1 MKHVDEN
8 EKYRRD
14 VFGNRIIL
22 NGGPFFDLFSFPYI
36 YVPLIIVGLPLVI
49 TPALKTKT
57 HNSL

>member
-1 MKHVDEN
+1 MLMKMKNTGEMFLGIGLSLMVAH
-8 EKYRRD
+8 
-14 VFGNRIIL
+14 
-22 NGGPFFDLFSFPYI
+22 FFDLFSFPYI